1 MGITKTLTTAYQ
13 PQCDGQTERQ
23 NRALQHMLSSFVS
36 SRKDN
41 CDLWLGS
48 APFQSDESVVCLS
61 REVDEFQVVD
71 IAPHLVGN
79 PRARPARLGQNIRP
93 RDIRLS

>member
-1 MGITKTLTTAYQ
+1 MGITETRTTAYQ

-23 NRALQHMLSSFVS
+23 NRTLQHMLSSFVS
-36 SRKDN
+36 SREDD

-48 APFQSDESVVCLS
+48 VPFQPYESVVCLS

-71 IAPHLVGN
+71 IAPHPVEN
-79 PRARPARLGQNIRP
+79 PDQGLPDLDKI
-93 RDIRLS
+93 